1 MFRLLIRLKRI
12 IKKKLRLT
20 GKAAINGEQSKN
32 RYLYKSLLIIT
43 VSLIITLAYPQQM
56 VYQPVELPRLG
67 DIARE
72 NIVAPF
78 DFEVERSKE
87 QVEKDIA
94 EASANIPLILNYD
107 FASYEKVYRDVVNFF
122 SELRALKDT
131 NLTLAQ
137 SVDSLKKL
145 KPRINIAI
153 LRDLFKYD
161 SLEILENKSLNTIES
176 IYSLGVLNDTTNLDE
191 YGYKRV
197 IVRKRLQDVESSVDS
212 LPGQGDIVTKILSL
226 IGKDDLPGFPS
237 RSFAEIMAS
246 FVEPNLTVDL
256 TATNANKKRIL
267 DAIPYIERAFKAGDL
282 IIARN
287 AKVDA
292 WHITALEA
300 MTKKRIETGEEGS
313 LWQLIL
319 PYLGRGSLI
328 IFTLAMLAVFL
339 AFYKSRKVFTNQ
351 KFTALLLVLGIE
363 IFFVYI
369 IDYKLNLSVYLIP
382 FAIGAILVTV
392 LFDLETGIIST
403 LAISLVIGIIQN
415 FNFSVAMISFLSGT
429 TAAISVQTVHKRSD
443 FYRPVLY
450 LIVLYLLA
458 IYLLESL
465 KFSSPETIVQQ
476 LGFGVIN
483 SILSPIIAMGIL
495 PIFESL
501 FNITTD
507 LTLLELSDM
516 NHPLLRRLALEAP
529 GTYHHSIVV
538 GNLCEKAA
546 EAIGA
551 NPLLARVGTYYHDI
565 GKMEIPE
572 YFVEN
577 ATGTKSKHDSLSPSM
592 SALIIGSH
600 VKKGMELAENE
611 DLPDVIM
618 DFIAEHHGTTT
629 MDYFYH
635 KAREQSGENNEE
647 KVDENEYRYPGPRPH
662 SKETAILMLA
672 DSIEAASRTLEDP
685 KPSRIRNLVR
695 KIINDKFQ
703 SGQLSDSE
711 LTMRDLSIMEDAFAQ
726 MLLGIFHK
734 RVDYPEKEETPK

>member
-1 MFRLLIRLKRI
+1 VFRLLIRLKRI
-12 IKKKLRLT
+12 IKRKLKLS
-20 GKAAINGEQSKN
+20 GKAQNGNQSKN
-32 RYLYKSLLIIT
+32 RYWYKGLLIVT
-43 VSLIITLAYPQQM
+43 VSLIITLAYPQQL

-67 DIARE
+67 DIATE

-78 DFEVERSKE
+78 DFEVKRSQE
-87 QVEKDIA
+87 QVERDINQTL
-94 EASANIPLILNYD
+94 ANMPLIVSYD
-107 FASYEKVYRDVVNFF
+107 FTGYEKVYRNVVNFF
-122 SELRALKDT
+122 SAIQSLKLADI
-131 NLTLAQ
+131 TLANG
-137 SVDSLKKL
+137 VDSLKKL
-145 KPRINIAI
+145 APNINIAT

-161 SLEILENKSLNTIES
+161 SLELMENRALNTIEALYAMG
-176 IYSLGVLNDTTNLDE
+176 ILPDTTDLSDL
-191 YGYKRV
+191 GYNRV
-197 IVRKRLQDVESSVDS
+197 IIRKRLQEIETNTDSLLRRSSVSAKVMNLIKADS
-212 LPGQGDIVTKILSL
+212 LPGFS
-226 IGKDDLPGFPS
+226 S
-237 RSFAEIMAS
+237 RGFAEIMAAFS
-246 FVEPNLTVDL
+246 EPNLAVNMS
-256 TATNANKKRIL
+256 ATNTNKTRVL
-267 DAIPYIERAFKAGDL
+267 DEIPHIERAFKAGEI

-300 MTKKRIETGEEGS
+300 LTQKRIDTGEEGS
-313 LWQLIL
+313 IFQWIL
-319 PYLGRGSLI
+319 PYLGRGALI
-328 IFTLAMLAVFL
+328 IFILSMLAVFF
-339 AFYKSRKVFTNQ
+339 ANYKNKKVFTNQ

-363 IFFVYI
+363 IFFVYL

-392 LFDLETGIIST
+392 LFDLESGIIST
-403 LAISLVIGIIQN
+403 LAISFVIGIIQN
-415 FNFSVAMISFLSGT
+415 FNFSMALIAFLSGT
-429 TAAISVQTVHKRSD
+429 TAAIAVQTVHKRSD

-458 IYLLESL
+458 VYLLESL
-465 KFSSPETIVQQ
+465 KFAPAESIVRE
-476 LGFGVIN
+476 LGFGMIN
-483 SILSPIIAMGIL
+483 SILTPIIAMGIL
-495 PIFESL
+495 PIFESI

-577 ATGTKSKHDSLSPSM
+577 ATGNKSKHESLSPSM
-592 SALIIGSH
+592 SALIISSH
-600 VKKGMELAENE
+600 VKKGLELAEQE
-611 DLPDVIM
+611 DLPEVIM
-618 DFIAEHHGTTT
+618 DFIVEHHGTTL
-629 MDYFYH
+629 MDFFYH
-635 KAREQSGENNEE
+635 KATELARENSAEE
-647 KVDENEYRYPGPRPH
+647 VPESEYRYPGPRPH

-672 DSIEAASRTLEDP
+672 DSVEAASRTLDEP
-685 KPSRIRNLVR
+685 KPSRIRNLVKR
-695 KIINDKFQ
+695 IINDKFQ

-711 LTMRDLSIMEDAFAQ
+711 LTMRDLSIMEDAFTQ

-734 RVDYPEKEETPK
+734 RIDYPQKEETAQ